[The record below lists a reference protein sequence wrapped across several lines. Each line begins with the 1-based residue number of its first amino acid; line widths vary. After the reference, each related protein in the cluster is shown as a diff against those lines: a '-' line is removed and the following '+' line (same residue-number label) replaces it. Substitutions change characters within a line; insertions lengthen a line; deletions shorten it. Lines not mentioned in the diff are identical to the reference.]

1 MKLEGKTAL
10 ISGASRNIGKHI
22 ALTFADE
29 GANIIVISKSNPDEL
44 EEVAQL
50 CRDKGR
56 KAHAIQGDVSDSQQ
70 VNAMVEEGTK
80 TVGGIDILVNNA
92 GVRPHTPIVDVT
104 DEEWHWGMGVNLN
117 AAFYMIRAVLPGMME
132 RRFGS
137 IMAMGGKG
145 AITAKPQTSVVAASK
160 HGLLGLIRAVAAE
173 VGPYGVRANLI
184 NPGSIAT
191 ERRNPEWY
199 KDRKH
204 PRGSKEHLQLI
215 PLRRRGESGD
225 IAKACLYFASDD
237 SAFVT
242 GTSVNVMGGEVIV

>member
-10 ISGASRNIGKHI
+10 ISGASRNIGKQI

-29 GANIIVISKSNPDEL
+29 GADIIVISHSNPGEL
-44 EEVAQL
+44 EDVAAL
-50 CRDKGR
+50 CREKGR
-56 KAHAIQGDVSDSQQ
+56 KAHAIQGDVSDSKQ
-70 VNAMVEEGTK
+70 VNAMVKEATETI
-80 TVGGIDILVNNA
+80 GGIDILVNNA
-92 GVRPHTPIVDVT
+92 GVRPHTPIVDIT

-132 RRFGS
+132 RQYGS

-145 AITAKPQTSVVAASK
+145 AITAKPSTSTVAASK

-173 VGPYGVRANLI
+173 VGPYNIRANLI

-199 KDRKH
+199 KDRKNA
-204 PRGSKEHLQLI
+204 RGSKEHLELI
-215 PLRRRGESGD
+215 PLRRRGEVED
-225 IAKACLYFASDD
+225 IDNACLYFASED
-237 SAFVT
+237 SAYVT
-242 GTSVNVMGGEVIV
+242 GTSINVMGGEVIL